1 MTPSST
7 IVLGATTGSVVSD
20 TNGRRITVRRL
31 TALDKLRLFK
41 AAGPVLSQNQLWLG
55 MAVLA
60 YSITAIDDVP
70 IPVPTNEVQIESIVS
85 RLGDAGINAVAAVLG
100 SEPTT
105 HAADLVAT
113 AGN

>member
-7 IVLGATTGSVVSD
+7 IILGATSGSVVSD
-20 TNGRRITVRRL
+20 TEGRRIAVRRL

-60 YSITAIDDVP
+60 YSVTAIDDVP
-70 IPVPTNEVQIESIVS
+70 VPVPSNEVQIEAIVS

-100 SEPTT
+100 SESTT
-105 HAADLVAT
+105 QPSDVAAT